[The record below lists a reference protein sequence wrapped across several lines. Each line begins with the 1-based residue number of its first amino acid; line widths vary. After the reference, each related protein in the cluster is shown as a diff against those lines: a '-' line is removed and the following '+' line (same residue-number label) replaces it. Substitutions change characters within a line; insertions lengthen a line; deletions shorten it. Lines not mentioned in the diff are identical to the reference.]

1 MAKRRF
7 TNGKKTES
15 TLWILP
21 NAIKYLALC
30 RLVFQKLEL
39 GLSVRYLCTIDAV
52 VQLLLAPTFT
62 PTPVSPS
69 PCRGSGGGG
78 GKGEGDKE
86 FVSGREKHCLIPQP
100 QK

>member
-21 NAIKYLALC
+21 DAIKYLALC
-30 RLVFQKLEL
+30 RVVFQKLEL

-62 PTPVSPS
+62 PPRVSPA
-69 PCRGSGGGG
+69 PCGGCGGGG
-78 GKGEGDKE
+78 
-86 FVSGREKHCLIPQP
+86 VWGRGRR
-100 QK
+100 